1 MSFTLRIILSLL
13 IVKSRSLAIFSAA
26 RQSFNTGLSRF
37 GSINDFSPT
46 ALAAS
51 ECISSDAVD
60 ESKSV
65 HLQLNAKLSEIEV
78 EVEVEE
84 EEEDDEKGDT
94 EDNANTVVIYE
105 YFRPNDSTILLAA
118 HGSRLE
124 SIALKCFANETFG
137 RDSSALEGAVLMKV
151 SGGPCFS
158 VIYLIFNRRCYA
170 LINDICFT
178 PNLYHTS
185 TPFAIH
191 HADE

>member
-1 MSFTLRIILSLL
+1 MSKNDIDDYVINHFNIEYEE
-13 IVKSRSLAIFSAA
+13 VKTVTKTVTKTKKVIK
-26 RQSFNTGLSRF
+26 
-37 GSINDFSPT
+37 P
-46 ALAAS
+46 
-51 ECISSDAVD
+51 VV
-60 ESKSV
+60 K
-65 HLQLNAKLSEIEV
+65 

-151 SGGPCFS
+151 SGGPSFS